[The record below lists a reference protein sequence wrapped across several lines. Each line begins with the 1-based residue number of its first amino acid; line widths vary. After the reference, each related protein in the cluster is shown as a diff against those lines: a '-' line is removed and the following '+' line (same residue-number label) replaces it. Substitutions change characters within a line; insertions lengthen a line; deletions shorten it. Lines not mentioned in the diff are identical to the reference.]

1 MKQLGYR
8 VDSFEDMVRVIH
20 EEDSWYPP
28 VSSGGHVEMPTAV
41 AVSGQD
47 DRFDMASKKKAT
59 GPFGDGAVVGG
70 QVPELS
76 LIVPCFDEG
85 YRLNT
90 LLPELAEI
98 CSNSDLTVETI
109 ILDDYVDEESPSVA
123 QILQPQYPEL
133 HIRVLRRKLSRRGY
147 GAVIR
152 YGLGYAVGKYALCVD
167 VNGIDPVH
175 LIPDMLDQ
183 ARKGS
188 YLVQCS
194 RYLDPEHVQGISLKY
209 RLYQRVYRTMVRAT
223 MGRIIPDSTYA
234 FKLFDRSYVMGL
246 GLTSNRFNFS
256 PEITFK
262 LLLDG
267 ATVTSI
273 GGSHGRFG
281 DIQPRFRLVSEL
293 WGFLYVFARASLHR
307 VGILWF

>member
-1 MKQLGYR
+1 M
-8 VDSFEDMVRVIH
+8 
-20 EEDSWYPP
+20 
-28 VSSGGHVEMPTAV
+28 
-41 AVSGQD
+41 
-47 DRFDMASKKKAT
+47 
-59 GPFGDGAVVGG
+59 
-70 QVPELS
+70 
-76 LIVPCFDEG
+76 
-85 YRLNT
+85 
-90 LLPELAEI
+90 
-98 CSNSDLTVETI
+98 
-109 ILDDYVDEESPSVA
+109 
-123 QILQPQYPEL
+123 
-133 HIRVLRRKLSRRGY
+133 
-147 GAVIR
+147 IR

-194 RYLDPEHVQGISLKY
+194 RYLEPEHVQGISLKY

-273 GGSHGRFG
+273 AGSHGRFG